1 MCDAIRSIVPLLV
14 NADAPLAR
22 PARRGAE
29 HVLEVVIPTTDECVA
44 ELVCIASM
52 PCRMDVYGTKASYA
66 CHGDD
71 RLYMFLRGLY
81 LRQSPDRR
89 DSGETKP
96 KTPLDDRY
104 REAPLLFAGRAG
116 SGRGAADRG
125 ERAGI
130 PTVRGRVGGDV
141 AQVGRIRRDSSW
153 RVPCASLDLSHARSL
168 VRSFARQKHGPMVVG
183 GRRRRPALRPSVSGG
198 RIRCDDGVYT
208 LV

>member
-141 AQVGRIRRDSSW
+141 AQVGFGGTRAGAYRALRSI
-153 RVPCASLDLSHARSL
+153 SHML